1 MRKHVRFDAA
11 KSHYFRQLIKSIGVD
26 IMLKNKDVVITTSV
40 ELNFNEIEKMYN
52 ELKSKID
59 NNLIKSRTRVDINT
73 TPTGIGPSI
82 SITYTENNGTVINTN
97 ISDYS
102 CW

>member
-1 MRKHVRFDAA
+1 MTHCAD
-11 KSHYFRQLIKSIGVD
+11 KSHYFRQLIKSMGID
-26 IMLKNKDVVITTSV
+26 IMQKNKDVVITTSV

-59 NNLIKSRTRVDINT
+59 NNLIKSHTRVDINS